1 MIAIEVKNLYFAYS
15 AEEYVLKN
23 INLIVNEGERVAII
37 GENGAGKTTLIK
49 HFNGLLKP
57 TKGYVKILGKDTRR
71 HSVAE
76 LSRHVGIVFQNPEHQ
91 FFAETV
97 EKEVAFA
104 LENFGYPKD
113 EIEKRVNYIL
123 KYFDLQ
129 KYRDKSPFNLSEGE
143 KKRLAIAS
151 ILVYDPEIL
160 VLDEPTTGQDA
171 IQKRKIAE
179 IIKRLSEKGRT
190 IIVVTHDIEFVVE
203 LFDRVIVMAEGRIIA
218 DGPTREVIT
227 NYEIIK
233 RARLLPPQIN
243 ICARLLE
250 DLGIPSNII
259 TVSELVEE
267 ITKVYER

>member
-1 MIAIEVKNLYFAYS
+1 M
-15 AEEYVLKN
+15 
-23 INLIVNEGERVAII
+23 
-37 GENGAGKTTLIK
+37 
-49 HFNGLLKP
+49 
-57 TKGYVKILGKDTRR
+57 
-71 HSVAE
+71 
-76 LSRHVGIVFQNPEHQ
+76 
-91 FFAETV
+91 
-97 EKEVAFA
+97 AFA